1 MPDYAVDVL
10 LYNSAVS
17 GNCYKVRLLLAQ
29 LGLEYETVE
38 LSVVD
43 RSNRAEV
50 LGDLNPGLRVPT
62 LVLDD
67 GRPLA
72 ESNAILWYFADG
84 TQFVPVDTVR
94 ARAGPAVAVL
104 RAVSATSRASPSR
117 GSSSRTRSCRA
128 SSTRSGS
135 RALLKSGYAA
145 LDAMERHLTGREFLV
160 GERYS
165 IADISLYA
173 YTHVAH
179 EGDFDLEPYPAIR
192 AWIERVATQPGHV
205 PIDA

>member
-1 MPDYAVDVL
+1 
-10 LYNSAVS
+10 
-17 GNCYKVRLLLAQ
+17 VRLLFAH

-38 LSVVD
+38 ISVVD
-43 RSNRAEV
+43 RSNRAQV

-67 GRPLA
+67 GRALA

-84 TQFVPVDTVR
+84 TQFVPVDPYER
-94 ARAGPAVAVL
+94 AQVLQWQFFEQYSHEPSIAVARFLIAYSELPREQYVERL
-104 RAVSATSRASPSR
+104 QR
-117 GSSSRTRSCRA
+117 
-128 SSTRSGS
+128 
-135 RALLKSGYAA
+135 LLKSGYAA

-165 IADISLYA
+165 IADMSLFA

-179 EGDFDLEPYPAIR
+179 EGEFDLEPYPAIR